1 MKKIKLYLLA
11 TVFVGSIFAQDT
23 INGNG
28 KKPFMNTSDTAFSAT
43 INNISPIL
51 DEAKQF
57 LSDAVIADVNQ
68 DTIEVIYNI
77 KRIFDLLSDVEQIGV
92 RNELDKI
99 EFEKFQNDFIK
110 MYSTRLNTCLLY
122 TSPSPRD

>member
-1 MKKIKLYLLA
+1 MKFQYNLASFMKKFKLYSLA
-11 TVFVGSIFAQDT
+11 IFLVTNIFAQDL
-23 INGNG
+23 INGNE
-28 KKPFMNTSDTAFSAT
+28 KKPFMNTSDIAFSGS
-43 INNISPIL
+43 INNVSPIL

-57 LSDAVIADVNQ
+57 LSDAVIADINK

-99 EFEKFQNDFIK
+99 EFD
-110 MYSTRLNTCLLY
+110 
-122 TSPSPRD
+122 

>member
-1 MKKIKLYLLA
+1 
-11 TVFVGSIFAQDT
+11 
-23 INGNG
+23 
-28 KKPFMNTSDTAFSAT
+28 MNTSDTAFSTT

-77 KRIFDLLSDVEQIGV
+77 KEFLIFYLMWNKLEFVMNLIKLNLRNSKMILSNCTLQD
-92 RNELDKI
+92 
-99 EFEKFQNDFIK
+99 
-110 MYSTRLNTCLLY
+110 
-122 TSPSPRD
+122 